1 MPNKEKR
8 AECQMNITAYL
19 TMTSEYTHRTAWKVG
34 YTSPYIPVGK
44 TLLKPIKGL
53 SLFLKVDP

>member
-1 MPNKEKR
+1 
-8 AECQMNITAYL
+8 MNITAYL
-19 TMTSEYTHRTAWKVG
+19 TMTSENIHRTAWNIG
-34 YTSPYIPVGK
+34 YTSPCTPVGK